1 MRILMKEPGKGIH
14 SMVIPKELKMLQELV
29 GGYIEVY
36 TISEDVA
43 IICNEEEKLLGL
55 PYNCTICG
63 EQFAGNIL
71 FVGVDGEDFTDVPE
85 SLIRMIAEGHFKEVS
100 A

>member
-14 SMVIPKELKMLQELV
+14 CMVIPNELPMLQELV
-29 GGYIEVY
+29 GGYIETY
-36 TISEDVA
+36 TIAEDVA
-43 IICNEEEKLLGL
+43 IVCNEEGKLRGL

-63 EQFAGNIL
+63 ENFVGNIL
-71 FVGVDGEDFTDVPE
+71 FVGVDGDDFTDIPE
-85 SLIRMIAEGHFKEVS
+85 SLIRMVAEGHFKEVR